1 MLMTALNMPMELKL
15 IKITL
20 VSIALLSAL
29 SLIMEKITPINVCL
43 NVLHLIPE
51 IYLAIIKEEYV

>member
-1 MLMTALNMPMELKL
+1 MLMTVQNMPMELKL

-20 VSIALLSAL
+20 VNIALLSAL
-29 SLIMEKITPINVCL
+29 SLIMEKITPTNVCL

>member
-1 MLMTALNMPMELKL
+1 MTVLNMPMELKL

-20 VSIALLSAL
+20 VNIALLSAL
-29 SLIMEKITPINVCL
+29 SLIMEKITPTNVCL
-43 NVLHLIPE
+43 NVLHLILE